1 MADISVMNKSNEGNG
16 LSGVILTPN
25 SACTPTSLP
34 EAASQPFGYQN
45 IRNDDVID
53 LVSLDDDDLEQID
66 TFYLQTLNSTVTQSL
81 DTKQCAPTNSDSQQ
95 SLPNTSPISHPV
107 LQDEKENSEE
117 NDDSD
122 DIIEIIDLADD
133 TESVKSLDDQSSDES
148 ENMYV
153 CFCFFTFSNSYCC
166 PICLE
171 KPRSPISTM
180 CGHIFCEM
188 CIRRLFWVR
197 IVEQDVMCRMITTL
211 GNARCVRVVCYP
223 ARFKKFIFDLF
234 VGKG

>member
-1 MADISVMNKSNEGNG
+1 MTDISVMNKSNEGNG

-122 DIIEIIDLADD
+122 DIIEIIEDAVNQVQVLAKEHDLTISIMKEPDLPQIFVNI
-133 TESVKSLDDQSSDES
+133 ES
-148 ENMYV
+148 
-153 CFCFFTFSNSYCC
+153 
-166 PICLE
+166 
-171 KPRSPISTM
+171 ISRAFM
-180 CGHIFCEM
+180 NILM
-188 CIRRLFWVR
+188 SI
-197 IVEQDVMCRMITTL
+197 
-211 GNARCVRVVCYP
+211 
-223 ARFKKFIFDLF
+223 
-234 VGKG
+234 